1 MKRTAAV
8 CSFSSL
14 SDTFLQRP
22 HAWPPICAEIGV
34 GDLSQI
40 QSDTILSHS
49 RHSSIENVLPTL
61 GIQDKSG
68 MPDLNSDA
76 SGQLDEFTTNLMWR
90 KPKFKSS
97 RNPANPPCKARGS
110 SNRRGG
116 RKQHKTR
123 CASAVGGRAE
133 KSTCKAAEGNTVSSK
148 TT

>member
-1 MKRTAAV
+1 MLFQFLERHILATAA
-8 CSFSSL
+8 CM
-14 SDTFLQRP
+14 
-22 HAWPPICAEIGV
+22 APICAEIGV

-68 MPDLNSDA
+68 MPDFNSDA

-123 CASAVGGRAE
+123 CASAFGGRAE